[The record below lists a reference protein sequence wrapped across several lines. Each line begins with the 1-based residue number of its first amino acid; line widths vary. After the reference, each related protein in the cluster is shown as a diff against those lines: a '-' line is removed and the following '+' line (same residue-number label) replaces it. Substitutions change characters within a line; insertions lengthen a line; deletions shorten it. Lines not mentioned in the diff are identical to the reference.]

1 MTTQIIGFMADPTA
15 ESRAEQRRR
24 ERKEKAVYFLRQR
37 VLGMLMLIIGIAAP
51 CISMEGITAS
61 LFCIPY
67 GLAMLISKERMMTD

>member
-1 MTTQIIGFMADPTA
+1 MTTTVLGYIADPTA
-15 ESRAEQRRR
+15 EAKAEQRRR
-24 ERKEKAVYFLRQR
+24 ERKEKAVYFLKQK
-37 VLGMLMLIIGIAAP
+37 VLGVLMLIIGIAAP